1 MKMCNTV
8 ITILIAVLSARL
20 GFLAVTAVIVG
31 SIVIQLGPAR
41 LRSLPRSER
50 KIAAVHLLAMLG
62 AAAASIIFTLA
73 ASLTGSAEKAA
84 MAYLAAWMC
93 FTAVLIIA
101 AFHIISFPQRIAAR
115 RRITARSYHFQCEA
129 LRKAS

>member
-1 MKMCNTV
+1 MCNTV

-62 AAAASIIFTLA
+62 AAAASIIFN
-73 ASLTGSAEKAA
+73 KI
-84 MAYLAAWMC
+84 
-93 FTAVLIIA
+93 FKNAVLIFIA
-101 AFHIISFPQRIAAR
+101 DRSIKRYRI
-115 RRITARSYHFQCEA
+115 
-129 LRKAS
+129 L